1 VTQVGTAAAAGGA
14 TPSAAALA
22 RLLRPGGSVA
32 ALPAG
37 PAEELPTPAELDDL
51 ARAWVERLGL
61 PTPGAVV
68 EDADPDPRELVW
80 WLLGM
85 AAVTYRREREPP
97 PAPEPALASRLA
109 ALLAGRP
116 ALAPEHAQL
125 HIDVAS
131 VARRAA
137 VVHERLAAS
146 PGPVLAVGDDD
157 GVAVA
162 LALLG
167 VEPLVVVDIDER
179 VLDFSAAAGRA
190 LGRSIQVGC
199 VDVFEDPPPG
209 PWRGAFAAVVTDPI
223 RSLEPC
229 LAFLDYGAACLRREG
244 GAGLFWADHPAWN
257 LEVEAVIAAL
267 GRRGLVVRRRHDDW
281 HRYPL
286 TPEWLGELGDKAR
299 AVGVEPAW
307 LGALAAAVSGWSHL
321 YELGPA

>member
-1 VTQVGTAAAAGGA
+1 VTPVGTAAAVSGA
-14 TPSAAALA
+14 TPTAVALA
-22 RLLRPGGSVA
+22 RLLRPDGPGA
-32 ALPAG
+32 ELPAG
-37 PAEELPTPAELDDL
+37 PAEELPTPAELDAL
-51 ARAWVERLGL
+51 ARSWIARLGL

-85 AAVTYRREREPP
+85 AAVTYRRECEPP

-109 ALLAGRP
+109 VLLSGRP

-125 HIDVAS
+125 HVDVAS

-137 VVHERLAAS
+137 VVYERLAAA

-190 LGRSIQVGC
+190 LGRSLQVGC

-244 GAGLFWADHPAWN
+244 AAGLFWADHPAWN

-267 GRRGLVVRRRHDDW
+267 GQRGLAVRRRHDDW

-286 TPEWLGELGDKAR
+286 TPAWLGDLGDKAR

-307 LGALAAAVSGWSHL
+307 LAALAAAVSGWSHL
-321 YELGPA
+321 YELGPG